1 LVGDLTVR
9 ETLRLSHRLRVKSES
24 SEERERHIDSVLSEL
39 GLTRVAD
46 SRIGDEKNRGLSGGE
61 RKRVSIGVE
70 LITSPSL
77 LFLDEPT
84 TGLDAAS
91 ALALCELLATLRSRG
106 RTIIYTIHQ
115 PRSNIIPTFDRIAL
129 LARGRMVFTGT
140 SQGAI
145 DFFAAQGHPVPP
157 LCSPSDFFM
166 DVIDRPEAALALAGA
181 FERLRSGAGEG
192 RVVKEVG
199 GIQAVEGMGTM
210 VGKRVPHLGFSS
222 SYGSGFFFSTLCLLQ
237 RNLISAV
244 RNPALFWM
252 QLMQSTV
259 FGLLVGSLWSNLSA
273 STKLQS
279 QLSAL
284 FFVCTYTSM
293 SCFAAAPFLIEARGV
308 FVKER
313 LSGSYRASAYLL
325 AKTIADL
332 PLYSMI
338 AVAFGGIVWKLAR
351 LDENFPFFLLV
362 VLVHIQSSAAV
373 VVFVSALSPSIDVA
387 MVLATFINGLSTIF
401 SGFLVPYGSI
411 PKYFRWIYTGSY
423 IQLASSALTVNQFE
437 NGDAEARLFLSDYVF
452 EGSHVPDK
460 WRCLLYSVIF
470 AVTLRFLAYLALRFR
485 KLM

>member
-1 LVGDLTVR
+1 MGDLTVR
-9 ETLRLSHRLRVKSES
+9 ETLRLSHRLRVKNGT
-24 SEERERHIDSVLSEL
+24 SEERERLINSVLSEL

-46 SRIGDEKNRGLSGGE
+46 SRIGDEKSRGLSGGE

-91 ALALCELLATLRSRG
+91 ALALCELLASLRSRG
-106 RTIIYTIHQ
+106 RTIVYTIHQ

-166 DVIDRPEAALALAGA
+166 DVIDKPEVALVLAGA
-181 FERLRSGAGEG
+181 FERLRGGESGVREL
-192 RVVKEVG
+192 G
-199 GIQAVEGMGTM
+199 GVQAVEGIGTM
-210 VGKRVPHLGFSS
+210 AGRKVPHLGFSS

-338 AVAFGGIVWKLAR
+338 AVAFGGIVWKLAK
-351 LDENFPFFLLV
+351 LEENFPFFLLV

-437 NGDAEARLFLSDYVF
+437 GGDAEARYFLANYVF
-452 EGSHVPDK
+452 EGSHVPNK
-460 WRCLLYSVIF
+460 WRCLLYSMIF
-470 AVTLRFLAYLALRFR
+470 AICLRFLAYIAIRFR
-485 KLM
+485 KLL